1 MIDNILLKRRDDE
14 SVLDW
19 KIRICDNKEKYNL
32 TWEGIKDLINNE
44 TGENNGESV
53 YRKWWYSFFQGMEFS
68 KKQNLESN
76 EVLDELE
83 LKKLELLEERKKL
96 QVVRS
101 EYNKIARE
109 KARREMLFDSL
120 RENFDKLDVPE
131 YEYQTL
137 PNSEREFVLSFGDIH
152 FGKQFK
158 SIANE
163 YNEEIASQRLFDL
176 IGQFIPV
183 IKKEQ
188 IHKVHL
194 INLGDSIE
202 GATLRISQLKS
213 LQSGFVDQFI
223 KFSKLYARFIRELS
237 KYVKVE
243 VHHVGSSNHTELRA
257 FNTGRGEMPQED
269 LERAIGEYLK
279 DVLEGNE
286 RVTVH
291 VYDDGV
297 AKFKLFNYEV
307 FALHGHQ
314 IAGKKNVIHSLTML
328 HKRFIDYLFIGHY
341 HHGNSLTVSSGENHN
356 IEVIQ
361 TSSIMGSDEYSDK
374 LMTSAKAGAE
384 LHIFEKDKGRVI
396 QYNFLLN

>member
-1 MIDNILLKRRDDE
+1 MTDPILKRRDDE

-19 KIRICDNKEKYNL
+19 KIRLCDNKDKYSL
-32 TWEGIKDLINNE
+32 TWETIKDIINAE
-44 TGENNGESV
+44 IGEKNGESV
-53 YRKWWYSFFQGMEFS
+53 YRKWWYSFYQGLEYS
-68 KKQNLESN
+68 KTKNIESD
-76 EVLDELE
+76 EVLNELE
-83 LKKLELLEERKKL
+83 TKKIELLEERKKL
-96 QVVRS
+96 QTIRT

-109 KARREMLFDSL
+109 KARRELLFDSL
-120 RENFDKLDVPE
+120 KDSFEKLDVPE
-131 YEYQTL
+131 YEYHTL
-137 PNSEREFVLSFGDIH
+137 PNSDREFVLSFGDIH

-176 IGQFIPV
+176 VGQFIPV
-183 IKKEQ
+183 IEKEQ

-202 GATLRISQLKS
+202 GATLRVSQLKS

-223 KFSKLYARFIRELS
+223 KFSKLYAKFIRELS
-237 KYVKVE
+237 KYVNVE

-286 RVTVH
+286 RVNVH
-291 VYDDGV
+291 IYEDGI
-297 AKFKLFNYEV
+297 AKFKIFDYEV

-314 IAGKKNVIHSLTML
+314 IAGKKNAIHNLTML

-341 HHGNSLTVSSGENHN
+341 HHGNNLTVSAGDSHN

-374 LMTSAKAGAE
+374 LMTGAKAGAE
-384 LHIFEKDKGRVI
+384 LHIFEKGKGRII
-396 QYNFLLN
+396 QYNFILN